1 MTNDKAI
8 EILSKRNYMCGECP
22 FSGPDCQGCRLAS
35 ALDLAINALREKVD
49 ISNRA
54 LDLIDDLKDRG
65 VINNHQRGTLRRAII
80 LGDNNNRVPALVL
93 DDLTEDDINKFKAVY
108 QRATSKGLIID
119 IDHPRGKWVF
129 KHNSS
134 DIWCSVCDENFDEIP
149 QKYNYC
155 PNCGADMREP
165 TVCGN
170 NPGWCDNCISKA
182 HCKNAKWP

>member
-22 FSGPDCQGCRLAS
+22 FSGPDCQGCRLAE

-49 ISNRA
+49 ISNKA

-119 IDHPRGKWVF
+119 IDRPHGEWVAVKDKLPDTDGEYLVSLDNGRIVTADGRG
-129 KHNSS
+129 
-134 DIWCSVCDENFDEIP
+134 IIENHDFEP
-149 QKYNYC
+149 KMLAWQPLPEPYC
-155 PNCGADMREP
+155 GGD
-165 TVCGN
+165 V
-170 NPGWCDNCISKA
+170 K
-182 HCKNAKWP
+182 

>member
-22 FSGPDCQGCRLAS
+22 FSGPDCQGCRLAE

-49 ISNRA
+49 ISNKA

-65 VINNHQRGTLRRAII
+65 VINNRQRGTLRRAII

-119 IDHPRGKWVF
+119 TDRPRGEWIVDKTTRAV
-129 KHNSS
+129 
-134 DIWCSVCDENFDEIP
+134 ICSCCKQERRDTRTTHILFCNH
-149 QKYNYC
+149 
-155 PNCGADMREP
+155 CGADMRGD
-165 TVCGN
+165 V
-170 NPGWCDNCISKA
+170 K
-182 HCKNAKWP
+182 